1 MADTGYR
8 SIEVFL
14 SNDTAGDFTVQSATL
29 GATASW
35 MSGEEA
41 EPNTFVEEFQTVIW
55 GAMTE
60 DEGGEASASA
70 TLSGLGDGFVRIEFS
85 NSSNG
90 QSAVIVTPNN
100 KVQGAVEEIESED
113 DLHSQFRVRLHT
125 AAAPL

>member
-8 SIEVFL
+8 SIEVFV
-14 SNDTAGDFTVQSATL
+14 SNDLEGDLSVESATL

-41 EPNTFVEEFQTVIW
+41 EEGNLLEEFQTAIW
-55 GAMTE
+55 GATTD
-60 DEGGEASASA
+60 DEGGAASASV
-70 TLSGLGDGFVRIEFS
+70 TLGGLGDGFVRIEFS

-100 KVQGAVEEIESED
+100 KAQGAVEEIESED

-125 AAAPL
+125 TAVPL